1 MTIITLTPTPQPLN
15 ARTNVTAEQVA
26 SLITAIAS
34 ANPAVLTLPEG
45 KEFSDVSRFM
55 LIVHPNGGGM
65 LDVVF

>member
-1 MTIITLTPTPQPLN
+1 MSIQLTPIVQPTV
-15 ARTNVTAEQVA
+15 ARTQVTAEQVA

-45 KEFSDVSRFM
+45 KAYADVSRFM
-55 LIVHPNGGGM
+55 LIVRPDGAGM